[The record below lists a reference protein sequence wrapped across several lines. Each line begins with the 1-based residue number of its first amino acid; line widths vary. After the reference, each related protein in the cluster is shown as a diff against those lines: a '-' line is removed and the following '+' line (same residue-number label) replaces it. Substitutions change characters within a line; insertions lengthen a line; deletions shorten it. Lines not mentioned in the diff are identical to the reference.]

1 MIRNN
6 LRAKDHLYWIAG
18 ILFTALIACFGFLL
32 AWIPG
37 LAIIG
42 PLATAIILAVIYRQL
57 FGYPEKLRSG
67 VQYSAKNL
75 LRLAIILFG
84 LKLNMNVIFQDGLPL
99 LLRDVAVIIFAIG
112 VTLLFAKLF
121 RADYSL
127 SLLLGVGTGVCGASA
142 IAAVSPILKAKAEDT
157 AISAGIISLI
167 GTVFAIA
174 YTLIRPILP
183 IDAATYGSWAGISLH
198 EVAHVALAAAPAGED
213 GLAMALVGK
222 LGRVLLLVPLSF
234 LFIYIMRKKGT
245 PETNEK
251 VAFPW
256 FLLGFIATSL
266 LGSYVLGTYIPLNE
280 DLVSFISTAT
290 TFILTMAMVG
300 LGLNVSL
307 ASLRSKALKP
317 MLAMTITSLLLSG
330 ITLLLI

>member
-1 MIRNN
+1 MFTKSNY
-6 LRAKDHLYWIAG
+6 LYWSMG
-18 ILFTALIACFGFLL
+18 VLFTALIAGIGFLL
-32 AWIPG
+32 AMIPG
-37 LAIIG
+37 LSMIG
-42 PLATAIILAVIYRQL
+42 PLATAIIVAVFYRQF
-57 FGYPEKLRSG
+57 FGYPEKIRHG
-67 VQYSAKNL
+67 IQFSAKKL

-99 LLRDVAVIIFAIG
+99 LIRDVAVIIFSIG
-112 VTLLFAKLF
+112 VTLLLAKLF

-157 AISAGIISLI
+157 AISAGIISLV
-167 GTVFAIA
+167 GTIFAIG
-174 YTLIRPILP
+174 YTLIRPVLP
-183 IDAATYGSWAGISLH
+183 IDAATYGLWAGISLH

-213 GLAMALVGK
+213 GLAMALIGK

-234 LFIYIMRKKGT
+234 LFIYIMRKKG
-245 PETNEK
+245 NQDSSEK

-266 LGSYVLGTYIPLNE
+266 LGSYVLGVYIPINE
-280 DLVSFISTAT
+280 AVLTFTSTAT

-307 ASLRSKALKP
+307 AALRSKALKP

-330 ITLLLI
+330 ITLLIL